1 MNLSILPRFFSGL
14 FVVFILSSGAIASPS
29 TDDEG
34 DAEAQVVSGISLPH
48 WAEGECQ
55 ENFDMSIWPGAVKI
69 WLEQENLRSL
79 ISDPETPEPERQS
92 LKRILAMQRA
102 WRVGA

>member
-1 MNLSILPRFFSGL
+1 MKYIYHYHAIHQPHVGSVTPFSPPSGPAQRL
-14 FVVFILSSGAIASPS
+14 FQGPP
-29 TDDEG
+29 
-34 DAEAQVVSGISLPH
+34 AESKFL
-48 WAEGECQ
+48 
-55 ENFDMSIWPGAVKI
+55 AV
-69 WLEQENLRSL
+69 SL

>member
-1 MNLSILPRFFSGL
+1 
-14 FVVFILSSGAIASPS
+14 
-29 TDDEG
+29 
-34 DAEAQVVSGISLPH
+34 
-48 WAEGECQ
+48 
-55 ENFDMSIWPGAVKI
+55 MSIWPGAVKI

-102 WRVGA
+102 WRVKA